1 MQLLLEL
8 LNIIPPCL
16 GLGPFDRLS
25 AAQYC
30 RSLTLKAPCDNF
42 TYCCTS
48 SNQRESVFGDK
59 TSLVHPER
67 SNLTC
72 QASEVILEGGDS
84 IFSALTEC
92 LYRAL
97 AMGNPA

>member
-1 MQLLLEL
+1 MNERLRMRLATPTRASEL
-8 LNIIPPCL
+8 ISYPCL

-42 TYCCTS
+42 TYC
-48 SNQRESVFGDK
+48 F
-59 TSLVHPER
+59 HPESTGKR
-67 SNLTC
+67 TC
-72 QASEVILEGGDS
+72 QASEVIRQGESGDS

-97 AMGNPA
+97 AMGNPSLRA